1 MKVYEVVLHLDEQWL
16 YTLEEWLNVPEI
28 FEGEVLK
35 VISIEEITW
44 EDN

>member
-1 MKVYEVVLHLDEQWL
+1 MKVYEVVLHLDEEWL
-16 YTLEEWLNVPEI
+16 DQLAEWLNVPEI

-35 VISIEEITW
+35 VISIEDIT